1 MKEITNHEEIID
13 AIRRVEIVAELVEQ
27 QANGEF
33 ANELDMDVIVF
44 GRNYNGKQVGP
55 YARLLVF
62 APNETIIE
70 RGTWET
76 SIFYVLV
83 EGKLE
88 AFVGDKSGVD
98 KKVGEIAP
106 GKSFG
111 EMAVLAGTPRTAT
124 VKVAAD
130 SAPAQIL
137 EFTRPALRLL
147 RKFPKFGKVLD
158 RSYRSYGLDLTLNEI
173 KKFDPQNFSD
183 DLIKKLGDAARFVVY
198 EKDHVLFRSGDP
210 INRLVFVRNGW
221 LQRVKGADFNPN
233 VAELLM
239 NAGNNVGF
247 DFLGAGNCLGAEAF
261 GGAGVWNYTATTMNR
276 AEVLEIAVG
285 RLKEQPDLKR
295 ALVASLSDL
304 SGIENLTEPQMP
316 ANRKTL
322 VSTRREIETGV
333 TDTTNLLVMDMDL
346 CVRCGNCS
354 LACHKVHGHSRL
366 LRRGIHIERPV
377 KPSAKTMQHT
387 LIPQVC
393 LHCQDPECMT
403 GCPTGAIGRFA
414 NGEVDIEPST
424 CIGCGDC
431 ATQCPYN
438 AISMIPR
445 AEKKASRNAPAKRV
459 ETNSPQSFFQKS
471 TAPLSYLYRRVFS
484 LAPVPLPA
492 PVTQTDDL
500 LAVKCNLCQG
510 TNLNPAGKQRK
521 AYSCEENCPTGALV
535 RVNPREYFGEV
546 KNTIGLIY
554 QDQTHAIGRNI
565 HKSDPLRT
573 LWHFFGILLV
583 AVIGGAGLWGTLKYT
598 QDALLAPDSWVTMRW
613 LTGLTGLGGIVWTMA
628 YPFRKQVYRRRAGAL
643 RYWMLSHVYLGVLAG
658 FLILVHGGT
667 KSGGLLTSLLMI
679 SFDLVIA
686 SGIFGALCYLIV
698 PRILTKMEGEPL
710 LLEDLQTRRE
720 ELRAKLAEITYD
732 DDEPKLRDIVKNRVC
747 GKFLSLSYLLKQY
760 FSREDLSRMLARAR
774 EEFKSATGELNRVNH
789 GRLMDAVESA
799 ATLRRIDALVYLH
812 QSLKLWLAPHVFFT
826 ALMLFLLIAHIVQ
839 VVYFNVR

>member
-1 MKEITNHEEIID
+1 MNEFTNHEEIID

-27 QANGEF
+27 QPNGEF

-55 YARLLVF
+55 YTRLLEF

-70 RGTWET
+70 SGTWET

-88 AFVGDKSGVD
+88 AFVQDKNGVD
-98 KKVGEIAP
+98 KKVGEIPP

-124 VKVAAD
+124 VRVAAD
-130 SAPAQIL
+130 SKPAKVL

-158 RSYRSYGLDLTLNEI
+158 RSYRQYGLDLTLNEI
-173 KKFDPQNFSD
+173 KKFDPQNFND
-183 DLIKKLGDAARFVVY
+183 DLIKRLGDAARFVVY
-198 EKDHVLFRSGDP
+198 EKDHVLFQSGDP
-210 INRLVFVRNGW
+210 INRLVFIRNGW
-221 LQRVKGADFNPN
+221 LQRVRGADFNPN
-233 VAELLM
+233 VAELLI
-239 NAGNNVGF
+239 NAGKDVGL
-247 DFLGAGNCLGAEAF
+247 DFLGAGNCLGVEAF
-261 GGAGVWNYTATTMNR
+261 GGEAKWNYTATVMNR
-276 AEVLEIAVG
+276 SEVMEIAVA
-285 RLKEQPDLKR
+285 RLKEQPDLTD
-295 ALVASLSDL
+295 ALVSSLSQETD
-304 SGIENLTEPQMP
+304 NLKTTLTP

-322 VSTRREIETGV
+322 VSTKREIETGI
-333 TDTTNLLVMDMDL
+333 TDTTNLLIMDMDL
-346 CVRCGNCS
+346 CIRCGNCS

-366 LRRGIHIERPV
+366 LRRGIHIERRI
-377 KPSAKTMQHT
+377 KPTVSTIQHA

-438 AISMIPR
+438 AITMIPR
-445 AEKKASRNAPAKRV
+445 ADKKASRNSSSKNGAS
-459 ETNSPQSFFQKS
+459 TFFQKS
-471 TAPLSYLYRRVFS
+471 IVPALYLYKRVFS

-510 TNLNPAGKQRK
+510 TGLNPSGAKNK

-535 RVNPREYFGEV
+535 RVNPREYFSEV
-546 KNTIGLIY
+546 TNTIGLIY
-554 QDQTHAIGRNI
+554 QDKTHAIGRNI
-565 HKSDPLRT
+565 HKSDPLST
-573 LWHFFGILLV
+573 IWHIFGVLLV
-583 AVIGGAGLWGTLKYT
+583 AAIGAAGLYGTLKYT
-598 QDALLAPDSWVTMRW
+598 QDALLSPASWVTMRW
-613 LTGLTGLGGIVWTMA
+613 LTGLCGLGGIVWTMV
-628 YPFRKQVYRRRAGAL
+628 YPLRKQIYRRRAGAL
-643 RYWMLSHVYLGVLAG
+643 RYWMLSHIYLGVLAG

-686 SGIFGALCYLIV
+686 SGIFGALCYVIV

-710 LLEDLQTRRE
+710 LLEDLQERRE
-720 ELRAKLAEITYD
+720 ELRAKIAEITYD
-732 DDEPKLRDIVKNRVC
+732 DSEPTLRDIVKNRVC
-747 GKFLSLSYLLKQY
+747 RRFLSLSYLFRQY
-760 FSREDLSRMLARAR
+760 FSKEDLNAMLARAR

-789 GRLMDAVESA
+789 GRLMEAVENA
-799 ATLRRIDALVYLH
+799 ATLRRIDALCYLH
-812 QSLKLWLAPHVFFT
+812 QSLKLWLAPHVLFT
-826 ALMLFLLIAHIVQ
+826 SLMLFLLVVHIVQ